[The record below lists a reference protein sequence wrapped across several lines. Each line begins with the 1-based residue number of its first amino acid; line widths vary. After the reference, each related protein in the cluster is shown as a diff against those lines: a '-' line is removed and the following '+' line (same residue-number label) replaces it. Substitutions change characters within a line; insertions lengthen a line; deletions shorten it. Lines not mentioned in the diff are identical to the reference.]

1 MTSTLALEMLDVEAR
16 HDRLLAL
23 ARVDLTVRE
32 GEFVCVLGP
41 TGCGKSTLLD
51 LAAGLKPA
59 YSGQIRCHG
68 KPLVGLN
75 RHASYMFQHDA
86 LLPWRTALDNVS
98 LALQLRGVNKQ
109 HANQQAV
116 CWLRRVGLT
125 DVPDRYPHQL
135 SGGMRKRVAL
145 AQALIHDTSLL
156 LMDEPF
162 AALDA
167 QTRQAMQQLLLELW
181 DEQRKSVLFVT
192 HDLDEAITLAD
203 RVLVFNAGPASRC
216 IEDIRIPLPRPRD
229 TMSLR
234 KNPESAALYQR
245 LWHTLGHLPPATT
258 IARD

>member
-1 MTSTLALEMLDVEAR
+1 MTSILALEMLDVEAR

-59 YSGQIRCHG
+59 HGGQIRCHG
-68 KPLVGLN
+68 KPLLGLN

-98 LALQLRGVNKQ
+98 LPLQLRGLDKR
-109 HANQQAV
+109 HANQQAAQ
-116 CWLRRVGLT
+116 WLRRVGLT
-125 DVPDRYPHQL
+125 DVPDHYPHQL

-145 AQALIHDTSLL
+145 AQALIHNASLL

-181 DEQRKSVLFVT
+181 GERRKSVLFVT

-229 TMSLR
+229 TLSLR
-234 KNPESAALYQR
+234 KDPESAALYQR
-245 LWHTLGHLPPATT
+245 LWHALGHLPPTPT
-258 IARD
+258 NDRG